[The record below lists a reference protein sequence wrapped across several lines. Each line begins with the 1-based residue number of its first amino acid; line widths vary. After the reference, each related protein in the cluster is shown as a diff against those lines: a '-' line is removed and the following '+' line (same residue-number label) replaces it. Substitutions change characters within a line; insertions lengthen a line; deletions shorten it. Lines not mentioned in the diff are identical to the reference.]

1 MTTKE
6 TTRVAGRREHAGLNK
21 LNGDEPRRDYE
32 NKKIEQCSR
41 IVENTEG
48 NLKNRKKSLCGNTG
62 QW

>member
-21 LNGDEPRRDYE
+21 LNGDEPRRDDE

-48 NLKNRKKSLCGNTG
+48 N
-62 QW
+62 